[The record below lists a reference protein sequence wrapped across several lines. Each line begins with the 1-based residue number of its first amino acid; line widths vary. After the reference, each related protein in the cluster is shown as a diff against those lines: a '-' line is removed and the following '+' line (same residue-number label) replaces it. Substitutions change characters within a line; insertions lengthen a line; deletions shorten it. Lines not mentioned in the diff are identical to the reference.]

1 MSTDVEAFVRHVFT
15 DSEIPASEVDP
26 GEVVAIGHR
35 VRRVRRRRA
44 TVAGVAA
51 AGLIGFGV
59 AQAVVPATGTPLTP
73 LVWAAGEGKPG
84 SEAGAWVTANGH
96 RFVISIRDAY
106 FGDRNAYV
114 LSTLNLDG
122 SERDLMAA
130 GPIRPEDLPVVGFA
144 VSTEPGVTF
153 ALFPAGAH
161 DFEVVDSQTSEALA
175 VSTMKISSP
184 HGGPDYVAVAM
195 DSGRHASNELQPSIR
210 WIDGLGQT
218 QSWNWRQ

>member
-44 TVAGVAA
+44 TLAGVAA
-51 AGLIGFGV
+51 MGLIGLGV
-59 AQAVVPATGTPLTP
+59 AQVVVPATGTPLTP

-96 RFVISIRDAY
+96 RFVISIRDSY

-114 LSTLNLDG
+114 LSTLNPDG

-130 GPIRPEDLPVVGFA
+130 GPIRPEDLPEVGFA

-161 DFEVVDSQTSEALA
+161 DFQVVDAQTSEALA
-175 VSTMKISSP
+175 ISTMKISSP

-195 DSGRHASNELQPSIR
+195 DSGRHASNGLPPSIR
-210 WIDGLGQT
+210 WIDGQGQT
-218 QSWNWRQ
+218 QSWNWPR

>member
-15 DSEIPASEVDP
+15 DSEIPASEVEP
-26 GEVVAIGHR
+26 GDVVAIGRR
-35 VRRVRRRRA
+35 VRHVRRRRA
-44 TVAGVAA
+44 ALAGVAA
-51 AGLIGFGV
+51 TGLIGFGV
-59 AQAVVPATGTPLTP
+59 AQVVVPATGTPLTP

-114 LSTLNLDG
+114 LSALNDDG
-122 SERDLMAA
+122 SERVLMAE
-130 GPIRPEDLPVVGFA
+130 GLRPEDLPAVGFA
-144 VSTEPGVTF
+144 VSTDPGVAF

-161 DFEVVDSQTSEALA
+161 DFHATDEQTAEALSI
-175 VSTMKISSP
+175 STMKIASP

-195 DSGRHASNELQPSIR
+195 DSGQQVSNSLHPSIS
-210 WIDGLGQT
+210 WVDGQGQA
-218 QSWNWRQ
+218 QKWN